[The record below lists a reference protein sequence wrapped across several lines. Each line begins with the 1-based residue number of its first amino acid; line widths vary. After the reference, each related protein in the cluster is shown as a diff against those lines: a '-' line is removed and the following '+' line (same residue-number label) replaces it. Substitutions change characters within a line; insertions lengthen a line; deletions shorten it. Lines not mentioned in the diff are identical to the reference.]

1 MGTNTMC
8 DGLGTEFLFVA
19 DLRQWRLSSMQVWL
33 DIFSVISQAY
43 MVLEHASTR
52 FLIMM
57 NNHFTMWLDPK
68 SRKL

>member
-1 MGTNTMC
+1 
-8 DGLGTEFLFVA
+8 
-19 DLRQWRLSSMQVWL
+19 MQVWH

-52 FLIMM
+52 VLIMM
-57 NNHFTMWLDPK
+57 NNHFTMWLGPK